1 MAKAE
6 PTKIT
11 KEELVEMREIVQNI
25 NGIQME
31 IGGLELQKARAVS
44 ATFEWR
50 GKLVENQ
57 NKLQLKYGDVN
68 INIIDG
74 SIKAKEDGKVNKKN

>member
-11 KEELVEMREIVQNI
+11 KEELVEMQEIVKNI

-44 ATFEWR
+44 AIFEWR
-50 GKLVENQ
+50 GKLAENQ

-74 SIKAKEDGKVNKKN
+74 SIKAKEDGKVNKKD